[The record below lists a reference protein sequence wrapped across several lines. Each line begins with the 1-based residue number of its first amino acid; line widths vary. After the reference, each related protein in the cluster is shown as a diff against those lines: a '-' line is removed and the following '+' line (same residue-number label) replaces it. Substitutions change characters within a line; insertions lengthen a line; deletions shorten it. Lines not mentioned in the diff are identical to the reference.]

1 MQGPVLKDLTV
12 TQARFIAMLART
24 ARVQRDT
31 LLGNVPEEDLGEF
44 TPARGEHN
52 PAADLGF
59 EPLPPDAS
67 PTVLLNEA
75 IASLSERARRELY
88 TLVRVG
94 QGHVAA
100 RKWYRGLSEAETLG
114 EDMITVT
121 ILEDSDLHDHIAK
134 GLYETKL
141 AS

>member
-1 MQGPVLKDLTV
+1 MLKDLNV
-12 TQARFIAMLART
+12 DQARFIALLAKA
-24 ARVQRDT
+24 ARMQRDT
-31 LLGNVPEEDLGEF
+31 LLGNVPEEDLGEL

-52 PAADLGF
+52 PAAGLGF

-67 PTVLLNEA
+67 QTVLLSEA

-100 RKWYRGLSEAETLG
+100 RKWYRGLSEAGTLG
-114 EDMITVT
+114 EDMITAA
-121 ILEDSDLHDHIAK
+121 ILEDPDLHDHITK

-141 AS
+141 AL